1 MFKRALLTLAC
12 VLAISA
18 PGFAQEQ
25 TGTIEGVVKDSS
37 GAILPGVTVELTNV
51 NRNALAGTATT
62 DATGRYRFVGLLPG
76 KYDAVA
82 KLQGFAPGKVE
93 NIDLRLG
100 QVLQAD
106 LALSVGNMSET
117 VQVTAESPIL
127 DTKQSARGTSIRSEQ
142 LELVPHGRDFSTLV
156 TQAPGA
162 NNEAKLG
169 GISIDGASAGE
180 NRWIID
186 GIETTNLRSGVA
198 GKSVIA
204 DFVEEVQVKSSGYTA
219 EYGGAMGGVI
229 NVQTKSGTNVLHG
242 AALFNWQG
250 DKTEAGYNPTLRTSL
265 TNSDVAEYITYPED
279 KYNRVEPGFALGG
292 PIVKDKAWFFGAY
305 QPAITNTTR
314 SVNPGTAANPAAATI
329 SGDQKEQTQYIT
341 ANQTAQ
347 ISNALRTR
355 VAYNNS
361 YRKVDG
367 LLPAQNG
374 LDPAGTNYS
383 KISEYPNWSLS
394 GNADWVAS
402 SKFVMGFRA
411 GYYNQ
416 DQHDSNVTEEPRYNW
431 TTTNNI
437 GFLDVPADLQH
448 GTNFTSIPTNNKVT
462 RDQMTRLYFQADA
475 TAYANLGGQHQFKF
489 GVQFDRVGNNVL
501 SGEARPRVTIRWNSA
516 LSGNRGPYGYYSVRS
531 QEVDPSQGFITEG
544 NIHTNNVGFFIQDA
558 WTIGS
563 RLTVNLGIR
572 TEKEEVPTYT
582 TGLDA
587 DGNPI
592 PATAIKF
599 GFGDKFAPR
608 AGFAYDIKGDGKWK
622 VFGSWGRFYD
632 IFKLE
637 LPRGSFGGDKWI
649 EYYYTLDTYDWPN
662 LLSSSACPPACPGT
676 FLRSTNFRLPSF
688 GSDALEP
695 NLKPMQQQEFTLGL
709 DHELSP
715 IMAVSVHYVH
725 KNLVRLIEDTG
736 FLTPAGDEGYVIA
749 NPGEG
754 LTKYAYADPLT
765 AMPKPKRDYDG
776 VEFAFEKRFADNW
789 FLRTSYLW
797 SRLYGNSSGLSQSDE
812 NGRTSPNVGRS
823 YDYPAMMFTQDGQP
837 NYGLLATDRPHQWK
851 TQFIYAFNFG
861 TSVGASEYVASGLPV
876 TRELGILPTSNYPVQ
891 YLGRLSDGRTDTFS
905 QTDAF
910 IQHEIKLGGDKRLQ
924 VSLNVLNL
932 FNQAAG
938 ISKASTYQKTDG
950 ITFDEVDF
958 YNGRLNFDQLI
969 AEQGIKQNPQF
980 LKVNSYQAP
989 LAARFGVKF
998 LF

>member
-51 NRNALAGTATT
+51 TRAAVAGTATT
-62 DATGRYRFVGLLPG
+62 DASGNYRFVGLLPG
-76 KYDAVA
+76 KYEAVA
-82 KLQGFAPGKVE
+82 KLQGFSPAKVE
-93 NIDLRLG
+93 NIQLSLGKVLR
-100 QVLQAD
+100 VE

-142 LELVPHGRDFSTLV
+142 IELVPHGRDFSSLV

-162 NNEAKLG
+162 NNETKLG

-186 GIETTNLRSGVA
+186 GIETTNLQSGVS
-198 GKSVIA
+198 GKNVIA

-242 AALFNWQG
+242 AALFNFQG
-250 DKTEAGYNPTLRTSL
+250 DKTEAGFNPTLRTNL
-265 TNSDVAEYITYPED
+265 TNSDAAEYITYPED
-279 KYNRVEPGFALGG
+279 EYTRVEPGIALGG
-292 PIVKDKAWFFGAY
+292 PLVKDKAWFFGAY
-305 QPAITNTTR
+305 QPAMTKTTR
-314 SVNPGTAANPAAATI
+314 SVSPSSAQNPAAASVNTT
-329 SGDQKEQTQYIT
+329 QKETYQYIT

-347 ISNALRTR
+347 ISNSLRTR

-361 YRKVDG
+361 FRSLDG
-367 LLPAQNG
+367 LLPAQTG
-374 LDPAGTNYS
+374 LDPAGTNYKKKS
-383 KISEYPNWSLS
+383 DFPNWSLS

-402 SKFVMGFRA
+402 SKFVMGFRG
-411 GYYNQ
+411 GYYNA
-416 DQHDSNVTEEPRYNW
+416 DQSDSNVTEEPQVVFVG
-431 TTTNNI
+431 TNNI
-437 GFLDVPADLQH
+437 GFLDVPASLQH
-448 GTNFTSIPTNNKVT
+448 GTGFLSIPTNQKVE
-462 RDQMTRLYFQADA
+462 RDQQTRAFAQADA
-475 TAYANLGGQHQFKF
+475 TLYANFAGQHQFKM

-501 SGEARPRVTIRWNSA
+501 RGNARPVVRIRWNTP
-516 LSGNRGPYGYYSVRS
+516 LSGVRGKYGYYEVRS
-531 QEVDPSQGFITEG
+531 NDVDPSKGIITEG
-544 NIHTNNVGFFIQDA
+544 NIHTDNVGFFFQDS

-563 RLTVNLGIR
+563 RLTVNVGIR

-587 DGNPI
+587 NGEPI
-592 PATAIKF
+592 PSTAIKF
-599 GFGDKFAPR
+599 GFADKFAPR
-608 AGFAYDIKGDGKWK
+608 AGFAYDILGDGKWK
-622 VFGSWGRFYD
+622 LYGSWGRFYD

-649 EYYYTLDTYDWPN
+649 SYYYTLDTYDWPN
-662 LLSSSACPPACPGT
+662 LVTSGCPTSCPGT

-688 GSDALEP
+688 GEDALEP
-695 NLKPMQQQEFTLGL
+695 DLKPMQQQEFTLGL
-709 DHELSP
+709 DKELSP
-715 IMAVSVHYVH
+715 IMAVSVRYVH
-725 KNLVRLIEDTG
+725 KNLIRIIEDTG
-736 FLTPAGDEGYVIA
+736 FLTPTGDEGYVIA
-749 NPGEG
+749 NPAEG
-754 LTKYAYADPLT
+754 LTKYAYTDPLVN
-765 AMPKPKRDYDG
+765 MPKPQRDYDS
-776 VEFAFEKRFADNW
+776 VELAFEKRFADQW
-789 FLRTSYLW
+789 FMRTSYSW

-823 YDYPAMMFTQDGQP
+823 YDYPAMMFDEHGQP
-837 NYGLLATDRPHQWK
+837 VYGPLATDRPHQWK

-876 TRELGILPTSNYPVQ
+876 TRELGILPTSNYPVN
-891 YLGRLSDGRTDTFS
+891 YLGRLSDGRTEMYS
-905 QTDAF
+905 QTDAY
-910 IQHEIKLGGDKRLQ
+910 IQHEWKFGGDKRLQ
-924 VSLNVLNL
+924 LSLNVLNL
-932 FNQAAG
+932 FDQRAG
-938 ISKASTYQKTDG
+938 VSKASTYQKTDG
-950 ITFDEVDF
+950 ISFDEADF
-958 YNGRLNFDQLI
+958 YAGKLNFEQLI
-969 AEQGIKQNPQF
+969 QAQGIKINPQF
-980 LKVNSYQAP
+980 LKYNGYQAP

>member
-12 VLAISA
+12 ILAISA

-51 NRNALAGTATT
+51 NRASVAGTATT
-62 DATGRYRFVGLLPG
+62 DATGKYRFIGLLPG
-76 KYDAVA
+76 KYEAVA
-82 KLQGFAPGKVE
+82 KLQGFTPGKVE

-100 QVLQAD
+100 QVLQVE

-180 NRWIID
+180 NRWIVD
-186 GIETTNLRSGVA
+186 GIETTNLQSGA
-198 GKSVIA
+198 SGKTVIA

-242 AALFNWQG
+242 AALFNWEG
-250 DKTEAGYNPTLRTSL
+250 DSLTAGNTPTLRTNL
-265 TNSDVAEYITYPED
+265 TNSDAAEYITYPED
-279 KYNRVEPGFALGG
+279 NRTRIEPGFALGG

-305 QPAITNTTR
+305 QPALTNTSR
-314 SVNPGTAANPAAATI
+314 VVNPSTANNPSAGTF
-329 SGDQKEQTQYIT
+329 DQEQKEQYHYIT

-347 ISNALRTR
+347 ISNSIRTR

-361 YRKVDG
+361 YRKLDG
-367 LLPAQNG
+367 LLPARSG

-383 KISEYPNWSLS
+383 KVSEFPNWSLS
-394 GNADWVAS
+394 ANADWVAS
-402 SKFVMGFRA
+402 SKFVVGIRG
-411 GYYNQ
+411 GYYNA
-416 DQHDSNVTEEPRYNW
+416 DQHDSKVTEEPLYRW
-431 TTTNNI
+431 PGTNNV
-437 GFLDVPADLQH
+437 GYLDVPANLQH
-448 GTNFTSIPTNNKVT
+448 GTGFTSIPTNTKVV
-462 RDQMTRLYFQADA
+462 RDQQTRAFFQADA
-475 TAYANLGGQHQFKF
+475 TTYANFGGQHQFKF
-489 GVQFDRVGNNVL
+489 GFQFDRVGNNVL
-501 SGEARPRVTIRWNSA
+501 SGESRPRVTLRWNGA
-516 LSGNRGPYGYYSVRS
+516 LAGQRGTYGYYSVRS
-531 QEVDPSQGFITEG
+531 QDVNPQLGFITEG
-544 NIHTNNVGFFIQDA
+544 NIHTNNVGLFIQDA

-563 RLTVNLGIR
+563 RLTVNVGIR
-572 TEKEEVPTYT
+572 TEQEKVPTYT
-582 TGLDA
+582 TGIDA
-587 DGNPI
+587 NGNPI
-592 PATAIKF
+592 PATAIEF
-599 GFGDKFAPR
+599 SFADKFAPR
-608 AGFAYDIKGDGKWK
+608 AGFAYDILGDGKWK

-649 EYYYTLDTYDWPN
+649 EYYYTMDTYDWPN
-662 LLSSSACPPACPGT
+662 LVTSGCPTACPGT
-676 FLRSTNFRLPSF
+676 LLRSTNFRLPSF

-715 IMAVSVHYVH
+715 IMAVSARYVH
-725 KNLVRLIEDTG
+725 KNIIRIIEDTG
-736 FLTPAGDEGYVIA
+736 FLTPTGDEGYVIA
-749 NPGEG
+749 NPSEG
-754 LTKYAYADPLT
+754 LTKYAFTDPLT
-765 AMPKPKRDYDG
+765 NMPKPKRDYDS
-776 VEFAFEKRFADNW
+776 VEFAFEKRFADQW

-812 NGRTSPNVGRS
+812 NGRMSPNVGRS
-823 YDYPAMMFTQDGQP
+823 YDYPAMMFDEHGQP
-837 NYGLLATDRPHQWK
+837 VYGPLATDRPHQWK

-861 TSVGASEYVASGLPV
+861 TSVGVNEYIASGLPV
-876 TRELGILPTSNYPVQ
+876 SRELGILAPSNYPQQ
-891 YLGRLSDGRTDTFS
+891 YRGRLSDGRTDTFM
-905 QTDAF
+905 QMDAYV
-910 IQHEIKLGGDKRLQ
+910 QHEFKMGGDKRLQ
-924 VSLNVLNL
+924 ISLNVLNL
-932 FNQAAG
+932 LNQDAG
-938 ISKASTYQKTDG
+938 ISKNSTYQKIDG
-950 ITFDEVDF
+950 ISFDEAAL
-958 YNGRLNFDQLI
+958 YRGELSYDQLI
-969 AEQGIKQNPQF
+969 AEQAIEINPQF
-980 LKVNSYQAP
+980 LKYDSFQLP